1 MWVEAT
7 VAKEERSIWT
17 GKRNSGLKNN
27 VPTWG
32 KVWTHNVE
40 HASLPWGLK
49 KKKTRVV
56 LASYAGLLSMRY
68 ILQRKKRKQVK

>member
-1 MWVEAT
+1 MWLEAT

-40 HASLPWGLK
+40 HASLPWG
-49 KKKTRVV
+49 
-56 LASYAGLLSMRY
+56 
-68 ILQRKKRKQVK
+68 